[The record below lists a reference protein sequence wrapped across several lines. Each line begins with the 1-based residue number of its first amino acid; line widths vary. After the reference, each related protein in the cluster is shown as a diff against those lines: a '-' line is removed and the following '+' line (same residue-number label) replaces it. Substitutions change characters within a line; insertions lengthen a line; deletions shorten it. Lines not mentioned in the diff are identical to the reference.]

1 MSRSS
6 ATPGKAEPLAGSSSA
21 TRVAIEPEKVE
32 EGLVKLVLVVV
43 ELVRR
48 LLEKQAMR
56 RIDGGHLSPEQIE
69 RLATTL
75 MKLEAHV
82 KELQEHFG
90 IEDLDMD
97 LGPLGKVLE
106 G

>member
-1 MSRSS
+1 MNRSTV
-6 ATPGKAEPLAGSSSA
+6 TPGKGEPRAGSSNA
-21 TRVAIEPEKVE
+21 TRVAIEPDKVE

-43 ELVRR
+43 ELLRR

-82 KELQEHFG
+82 KELQAHFG

-97 LGPLGKVLE
+97 LGPLGKVLD
-106 G
+106 